1 MLAFG
6 SNGSLGIDDGLLG
19 LAPVIESFRRR
30 FMEINDILEIKPE
43 SKAGL
48 EATKAAIKGV
58 SSFLGMVFKPG
69 LEELGHIFKD
79 EVRYWRLNNILSML
93 NSAKGKLEFDGKEL
107 NLTANARVG
116 LSIMEGCSE
125 VDNEELQDLWAGL
138 FASSCTPDGRDDSNM
153 NFVDLLRRMSSV
165 EAKILDYACRNC
177 NKYIYPNQLII
188 AEDITVS
195 FDTLVKIAGTDDR
208 YRLDSE
214 LDHMRSI
221 ELLLQGGSFAGSGGG
236 FTASDDSLEA
246 NITPSPLALN
256 LYFKTHS
263 LGISPK
269 AFWSDKLILRNE
281 DTDNQKQQE
290 EFDRIFSGISK

>member
-1 MLAFG
+1 MEV
-6 SNGSLGIDDGLLG
+6 NDVLG
-19 LAPVIESFRRR
+19 
-30 FMEINDILEIKPE
+30 IKPE
-43 SKAGL
+43 S
-48 EATKAAIKGV
+48 ETRTESTKAAIKGI
-58 SSFLGMVFKPG
+58 SSFLKNVFQPG
-69 LEELGHIFKD
+69 LEELGYIIKD
-79 EVRYWRLNNILSML
+79 EIRYWRLNNILNML
-93 NSAKGKLEFDGKEL
+93 YLAQGKMEFDGKEL

-116 LSIMEGCSE
+116 ISIMEGCSE
-125 VDNEELQDLWAGL
+125 VDDEELQSLWAGL

-188 AEDITVS
+188 AEDITVP
-195 FDTLVKIAGTDDR
+195 FDTLVEITGTDDR

-221 ELLLQGGSFAGSGGG
+221 ELLLHGDSFLGSGGG
-236 FTASDDSLEA
+236 FSASDDSLEA

-263 LGISPK
+263 LGITPK
-269 AFWSDKLILRNE
+269 AFWGDKLLPRNG
-281 DTDNQKQQE
+281 DADNQKQQA
-290 EFDRIFSGISK
+290 EFDKRISGTSK